1 MKYNIFK
8 KILLLFVV
16 INISIIFTS
25 CKKELSEMNERQ
37 LVNTFK
43 TAYLEQYIKEIHPE
57 TKRTD
62 ITVSY
67 NKINDLYLVYFE
79 IKGSLTS
86 DLHFTVYTEE
96 YLYSFSNYYYV
107 YKDGI
112 LYRMQDAY
120 DNKVLSEE
128 ELYNL
133 CLERQKRATAR

>member
-1 MKYNIFK
+1 MKFNLFK
-8 KILLLFVV
+8 KILLLFVA
-16 INISIIFTS
+16 INLGLIFTG

-43 TAYLEQYIKEIHPE
+43 TAYLEQYIKEIYPE
-57 TKRTD
+57 TKRSD

-67 NKINDLYLVYFE
+67 NKINDLYLVYFK

-112 LYRMQDAY
+112 LYIMQEAY
-120 DNKVLSEE
+120 NNNLLSEE
-128 ELYNL
+128 DLYNL
-133 CLERQKRATAR
+133 CWERHKRVDAR

>member
-1 MKYNIFK
+1 MKFNLFK
-8 KILLLFVV
+8 KILLLFVA
-16 INISIIFTS
+16 INLGLIFTG

-43 TAYLEQYIKEIHPE
+43 TAYLEQYIKEIYPE
-57 TKRTD
+57 TKRSD

>member
-1 MKYNIFK
+1 MKFNIFK

-43 TAYLEQYIKEIHPE
+43 TAYLEQHIKEIHPE
-57 TKRTD
+57 TKRSD
-62 ITVSY
+62 ITVLY

-112 LYRMQDAY
+112 LYIMQEAY
-120 DNKVLSEE
+120 DNNLLSEE
-128 ELYNL
+128 NLYNL
-133 CLERQKRATAR
+133 CWERQKRVNDR